1 MSRKSNISVTEFKA
15 RCLEI
20 LREVNE
26 DHVSYTITKHKRI
39 VAEIV
44 PPSTSSDVNPLEN
57 SILYENDIISPI
69 GDDWEVES

>member
-20 LREVNE
+20 LRELNE

-57 SILYENDIISPI
+57 SILYENDIISPT
-69 GDDWEVES
+69 